1 LNNYWSFSND
11 YTDSKGGPSYTLTA
25 ESDSVK
31 FVADR
36 FCTKSSALYLPK
48 ATLSFPAGTY
58 FNGDFTLSFWM
69 NLQSYQDSA
78 GLIYFA
84 TSNAESADTNQI
96 GINMVGTT
104 GRLRAFVDQSG
115 IETGNLITLKKWHFV
130 SFILK
135 GTTGCIYLN
144 GFQIQT
150 GTLIV
155 PENRERTSN
164 SIGVFDLNPDVIMD
178 EIKIYSGAMESQ
190 QVMNEYKLSKK
201 GPSNI

>member
-1 LNNYWSFSND
+1 
-11 YTDSKGGPSYTLTA
+11 
-25 ESDSVK
+25 
-31 FVADR
+31 
-36 FCTKSSALYLPK
+36 
-48 ATLSFPAGTY
+48 
-58 FNGDFTLSFWM
+58 
-69 NLQSYQDSA
+69 
-78 GLIYFA
+78 
-84 TSNAESADTNQI
+84 
-96 GINMVGTT
+96 
-104 GRLRAFVDQSG
+104 
-115 IETGNLITLKKWHFV
+115 LKKWHFV

-164 SIGVFDLNPDVIMD
+164 SIGFFDLNPDVIMD